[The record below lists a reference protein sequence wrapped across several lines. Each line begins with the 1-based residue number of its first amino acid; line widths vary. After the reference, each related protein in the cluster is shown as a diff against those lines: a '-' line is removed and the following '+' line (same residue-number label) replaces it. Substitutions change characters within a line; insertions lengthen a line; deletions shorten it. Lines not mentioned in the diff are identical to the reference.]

1 MKTKLKQFAKGIL
14 MVVVLIIL
22 YAVYLPFGLI
32 RSLIDKKWITNF
44 VEDAGDLIIK
54 LRIAVCDTTKKQQ

>member
-1 MKTKLKQFAKGIL
+1 

-32 RSLIDKKWITNF
+32 RSLIDKEWITNF

>member
-1 MKTKLKQFAKGIL
+1 MKTKLKQLAKSIIGI
-14 MVVVLIIL
+14 VVLIIL

-32 RSLIDKKWITNF
+32 RSLVDREWITNF